1 MSTDECP
8 HCVALRAELALVRS
22 MLLLRNCDL
31 EVVPAHAPIETI
43 RVRAGELSTEQLIGL
58 RKRTALLQR
67 DMRALRADARSLRD
81 TIPATIDW
89 LSTSIGA
96 ALVAENQRRASLE
109 HRVSKLAA
117 LF

>member
-1 MSTDECP
+1 MSTECP

-67 DMRALRADARSLRD
+67 DVRALRADARSLRD
-81 TIPATIDW
+81 TIPATVDW